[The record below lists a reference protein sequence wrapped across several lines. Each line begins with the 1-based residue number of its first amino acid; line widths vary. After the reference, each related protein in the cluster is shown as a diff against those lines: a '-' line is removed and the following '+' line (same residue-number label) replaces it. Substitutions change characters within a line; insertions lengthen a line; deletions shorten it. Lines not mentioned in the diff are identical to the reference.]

1 MKVGVIQLNTK
12 WDKKENL
19 DTIKKYVEE
28 AAAEKAEFVSLPEYC
43 NFMGKKRI
51 KIRTQKKFLTVKQ
64 RRN

>member
-28 AAAEKAEFVSLPEYC
+28 AAAEKAGACFFTGVL
-43 NFMGKKRI
+43 
-51 KIRTQKKFLTVKQ
+51 
-64 RRN
+64 

>member
-28 AAAEKAEFVSLPEYC
+28 AAAEIAELVSLPEYC
-43 NFMGKKRI
+43 NFMGEE
-51 KIRTQKKFLTVKQ
+51 
-64 RRN
+64 

>member
-28 AAAEKAEFVSLPEYC
+28 AAAEKAACFFTGVL
-43 NFMGKKRI
+43 
-51 KIRTQKKFLTVKQ
+51 
-64 RRN
+64 